1 MEKKSKKI
9 NLIFGFIAT
18 MMLIWSCE
26 NKQDNFAGTPYDPNK
41 PIEISGFEPD
51 SGGLATKVFITG
63 SNFGTDASKIKV
75 YFGDM
80 LAPPVIGSDGNHIYV
95 LTPRQPGDSTLI
107 SVEVNGKKTTFQKK
121 KYAYHIMYVVRTIAG
136 RKGTTAFKPGTL
148 STAEFEFPSCLTM
161 DNAGNLFIA
170 HWRHPYSFLRLN
182 EKQNIV
188 EALEPGS
195 DTNTMY
201 AFGAPT
207 CDDNGIV
214 SAISDNG
221 RQYFSF
227 DPLEAWMPRQH
238 SILQPAPPG
247 VPFVFSTA
255 HSLAAQPGTGYLFTR
270 FYANGHL
277 IKIDPVTR
285 EGTLVAQTATSS
297 DSYLVFDPTDP
308 NILYIAYYSLNY
320 IGKVDL
326 RTMEQSV
333 FAGQNTGG
341 GWKDGPVKD
350 AEFRGPSQL
359 IVAPNGN
366 LYVADRGNHC
376 IRMITLD
383 GKGGGI
389 VSTVIGKG
397 GVPGYQDGNPEDALF
412 DNPRG
417 VAVTPEGDIY
427 IADYNNN
434 VVRKLTIE

>member
-1 MEKKSKKI
+1 
-9 NLIFGFIAT
+9 
-18 MMLIWSCE
+18 
-26 NKQDNFAGTPYDPNK
+26 
-41 PIEISGFEPD
+41 
-51 SGGLATKVFITG
+51 
-63 SNFGTDASKIKV
+63 
-75 YFGDM
+75 
-80 LAPPVIGSDGNHIYV
+80 
-95 LTPRQPGDSTLI
+95 
-107 SVEVNGKKTTFQKK
+107 
-121 KYAYHIMYVVRTIAG
+121 
-136 RKGTTAFKPGTL
+136 
-148 STAEFEFPSCLTM
+148 
-161 DNAGNLFIA
+161 
-170 HWRHPYSFLRLN
+170 
-182 EKQNIV
+182 
-188 EALEPGS
+188 
-195 DTNTMY
+195 
-201 AFGAPT
+201 
-207 CDDNGIV
+207 
-214 SAISDNG
+214 
-221 RQYFSF
+221 
-227 DPLEAWMPRQH
+227 
-238 SILQPAPPG
+238 
-247 VPFVFSTA
+247 
-255 HSLAAQPGTGYLFTR
+255 LFTR